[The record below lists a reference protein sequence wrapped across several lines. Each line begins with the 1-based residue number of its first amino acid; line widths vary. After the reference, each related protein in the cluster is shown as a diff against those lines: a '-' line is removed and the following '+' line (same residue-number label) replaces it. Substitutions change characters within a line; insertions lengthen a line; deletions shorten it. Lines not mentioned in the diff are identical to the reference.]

1 MKVVWNDMSISFY
14 IRETTNTLFLGYSVG
29 NLNFQVYLGIL
40 LYFLKFIESFSK
52 RLLYKTYQK
61 C

>member
-1 MKVVWNDMSISFY
+1 MSISFY
-14 IRETTNTLFLGYSVG
+14 IHETTNTLFLGYSVE

-52 RLLYKTYQK
+52 IKIIV
-61 C
+61 